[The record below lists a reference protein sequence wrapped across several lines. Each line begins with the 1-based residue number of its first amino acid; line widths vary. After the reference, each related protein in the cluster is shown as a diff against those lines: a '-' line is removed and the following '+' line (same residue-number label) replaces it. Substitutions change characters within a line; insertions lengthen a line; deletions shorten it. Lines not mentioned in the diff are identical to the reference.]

1 MKNSSCIRPQ
11 NFLYIL
17 CDYVFV
23 WLKIM
28 AENTAVAQTELL
40 KMAAKMTSSYIE
52 ANHLP
57 LSEVKSVLATFYSA
71 LTDLQKSTGS
81 VRSWQPSEP
90 AVPIDESVH
99 DDYIICLEDGKRL
112 QMLKRH
118 LSTVYRMTPEEYRE
132 RWGLPA
138 DYPMVAPGYAQRRS
152 AIAINSGLGRGRRV
166 KIVDG
171 RSGSAA
177 VA

>member
-1 MKNSSCIRPQ
+1 MS
-11 NFLYIL
+11 
-17 CDYVFV
+17 
-23 WLKIM
+23 
-28 AENTAVAQTELL
+28 ENGAVTQVDLM

-52 ANHLP
+52 ANSLP
-57 LSEVKSVLATFYSA
+57 LSEVKGVLNAFYSA
-71 LTDLQKSTGS
+71 LCDLQKNSGGS
-81 VRSWQPSEP
+81 RVWQPAEP
-90 AVPIDESVH
+90 AVPVADSVK
-99 DDYIICLEDGKRL
+99 DDYIICLEDGKKL

-152 AIAINSGLGRGRRV
+152 AIAKNTGLGRGRRV
-166 KIVDG
+166 RIVDG
-171 RSGSAA
+171 RSGTAA